1 VIRGYFRRAHGI
13 SRPFVDATLEFP
25 TLGDQSIDV
34 SFLVDSGADCTVLS
48 PTIAGALGAVVNTM
62 SPGPITAGVGGMT
75 DTRAVRAVLQFGD
88 VAIPIVLVVF
98 EATGR
103 TTAMPS
109 ILGRD
114 ALSHFALVMEERTD
128 RVLLLEPDEAARINW
143 P

>member
-1 VIRGYFRRAHGI
+1 
-13 SRPFVDATLEFP
+13 VDATLEFP
-25 TLGDQSIDV
+25 TLGNRSIDV

-48 PTIAGALGAVVNTM
+48 PTIAGALGTEVQTL
-62 SPGPITAGVGGMT
+62 SPGPITAGVGGKT
-75 DTRAVRAVLQFGD
+75 DTRAVPAILRFGD

-98 EATGR
+98 EVTGR

-114 ALSHFALVMEERTD
+114 ALSHFALVMEERTE
-128 RVLLLEPDEAARINW
+128 RVLLLAPDEADGVNW